1 MYSKQVAEHIAN
13 PRNVG
18 ELVNPTGAGDVTNE
32 VCMDRIRLTI
42 RVEAGRLVEAKMKAS
57 GCGPTI
63 AAASVLTELITG
75 RELDELA
82 SLGRQQIIAA
92 LGHLPATKKHSAAL
106 AVEALHA
113 AIKDSQQTNRSLEC
127 GDLSPLSS

>member
-18 ELVNPTGAGDVTNE
+18 ELENPSGAGDVTNE

-42 RVEAGRLVEAKMKAS
+42 RVEEGRLVEARVKAN

-63 AAASVLTELITG
+63 AAASVLTELIVG
-75 RELDELA
+75 REVGELE
-82 SLGRQQIIAA
+82 SLGRKEIIDA

-106 AVEALHA
+106 AVEALRA
-113 AIKDSQQTNRSLEC
+113 AVFDSRSR
-127 GDLSPLSS
+127 

>member
-18 ELVNPTGAGDVTNE
+18 ELENPTGAGDVTNE

-42 RVEAGRLVEAKMKAS
+42 RVEGGRLVEAKVKAS

-63 AAASVLTELITG
+63 AAASVLTELIVG
-75 RELDELA
+75 REVSELG
-82 SLGRQQIIAA
+82 SLGRKEIIDA

-106 AVEALHA
+106 AVEALQA
-113 AIKDSQQTNRSLEC
+113 AIKDSQPS
-127 GDLSPLSS
+127 